1 MFAPPVLRNRNFFI
15 YLVGSTFSLH
25 GLWIQRVAIGWLA
38 WELTESET
46 WLGIIALSE
55 FLPIMFFGPLF
66 GVLADRL
73 HRKTVAFCA
82 NVLNGLLAALLFALV
97 ALEAI
102 DIYLLFAIT
111 MLLGIISSAFQ
122 PVRMSLIPSLVPGEL
137 LAAAVAAQSIV
148 FNVSRFLGPAVAG
161 LAIATAGLAWA
172 FAINAMSY
180 LAMLVALLLVR
191 LRTSRSGGA
200 PSHFLTELKDGID
213 YTYGHPDIR
222 QQLVIVALSALFGR
236 AVIVMLPAFA
246 GSVFGGGSG
255 TLAALTSVSGA
266 GAVLA
271 GLCLTVL
278 GAGERLLWST
288 VAGTVATGILMM
300 LLGAT
305 SSYALGIVLV
315 AILGFAL
322 TLVGVGS
329 QARIQTLVAETM
341 RGRVL
346 SLWAAVA
353 FSAPA
358 LGSVIIG
365 SLADRFG
372 LGATTLVSG
381 IICTGLALLLTWRV
395 TRLPTGSPSRGP
407 RRHDLAVAAQ
417 ERRCAS
423 RRSSREKMP
432 ACRLPGYG
440 YANER
445 LMTRRDCRPA
455 HVAGHLY

>member
-1 MFAPPVLRNRNFFI
+1 MLAPVLKNRNFCI
-15 YLVGSTFSLH
+15 YLFGSTFTLH

-73 HRKTVAFCA
+73 HRKTVAFWA

-97 ALEAI
+97 LREAI

-111 MLLGIISSAFQ
+111 MMLGIVSSAFQ
-122 PVRMSLIPSLVPGEL
+122 PARMSLVPALVPAEL
-137 LAAAVAAQSIV
+137 LAPAVAAQSIV
-148 FNVSRFLGPAVAG
+148 FNVSRFLGPAIAG
-161 LAIATAGLAWA
+161 IAIATAGLAWA
-172 FAINAMSY
+172 FAINAVSY
-180 LAMLVALLLVR
+180 LAMLLALLLVR
-191 LRTSRSGGA
+191 LRTARSGGTQ
-200 PSHFLTELKDGID
+200 SHFLAELRDGIG
-213 YTYGHPDIR
+213 YTYRHADIR

-246 GSVFGGGSG
+246 GSVFGGGSS
-255 TLAALTSVSGA
+255 TLATLTSVSGA
-266 GAVLA
+266 GAVVA

-278 GAGERLLWST
+278 GAGNRLLWST
-288 VAGTVATGILMM
+288 VGGTVATGILMM

-305 SSYALGIVLV
+305 SNYALGIVFM
-315 AILGFAL
+315 AILGFSL

-329 QARIQTLVAETM
+329 QARIQMIVAETM

-372 LGATTLVSG
+372 LGLTTSVSG
-381 IICTGLALLLTWRV
+381 VICTGLALVLTWRV
-395 TRLPTGSPSRGP
+395 ARLAPDG
-407 RRHDLAVAAQ
+407 
-417 ERRCAS
+417 
-423 RRSSREKMP
+423 
-432 ACRLPGYG
+432 
-440 YANER
+440 
-445 LMTRRDCRPA
+445 
-455 HVAGHLY
+455 